1 MCLCNSVSH
10 TCFSLGYLSHKHF
23 QDYSLKV
30 VLPEVF
36 FSISSLLSGVGMIFG
51 EVMSNE
57 AKHKGCR
64 NNTSF
69 PVSPLPGAI
78 VDDRSSA
85 RALALGHIKIPL
97 FLLTWMSQNI
107 KYRVENMR
115 ELILHLYS
123 KEGQTCWHSSSNCL
137 WLWQCILLKTK
148 MCFKNIHVSLLSL
161 CFLTLSFCLIPILFW
176 AGLGK
181 PLGGYRCLAEGCAG
195 AGPCSRRQS
204 CRSLC
209 MDSALLASVG
219 GIQGYR
225 CAVQHKWWAPPGHQA
240 KRLQMSL
247 AGLGQSSARITVILT
262 MALV

>member
-57 AKHKGCR
+57 AKYKGCR

-85 RALALGHIKIPL
+85 RALALGHIKILL

-107 KYRVENMR
+107 KYRVENMQ

-123 KEGQTCWHSSSNCL
+123 KEGQTIPAVIACD
-137 WLWQCILLKTK
+137 WQCILLKTK

-161 CFLTLSFCLIPILFW
+161 CFLMLLFC
-176 AGLGK
+176 
-181 PLGGYRCLAEGCAG
+181 
-195 AGPCSRRQS
+195 
-204 CRSLC
+204 
-209 MDSALLASVG
+209 
-219 GIQGYR
+219 
-225 CAVQHKWWAPPGHQA
+225 
-240 KRLQMSL
+240 
-247 AGLGQSSARITVILT
+247 
-262 MALV
+262 